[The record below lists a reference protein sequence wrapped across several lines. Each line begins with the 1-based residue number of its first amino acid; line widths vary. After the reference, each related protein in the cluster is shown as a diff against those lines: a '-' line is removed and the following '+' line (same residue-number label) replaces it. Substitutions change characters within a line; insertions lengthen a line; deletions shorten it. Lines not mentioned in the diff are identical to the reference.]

1 MTTSNTLRTTA
12 SSLKRSFFIA
22 VMSLAMAGT
31 SIAHAN
37 PSAEVLSIYN
47 LAAQGDEEQVE
58 IAYERLTQT
67 LEQQGAT
74 PLTLVYL
81 GSTETL
87 MGRDAFMPWNKMK
100 YVEKGLSTID
110 KSLHLLNDFDTPL
123 HEQERIQGLPE
134 SYLTRAL
141 AAATYTSLPDM
152 FNHFER
158 GYDLYL
164 SLLAEEEFSHQ
175 HFAATAWIYRYAI
188 EASIR
193 AEDISQAE
201 KWLSVMETQDADNI
215 ETMTA
220 KALIEKAG
228 S

>member
-1 MTTSNTLRTTA
+1 MTTSHSFNSGSTT
-12 SSLKRSFFIA
+12 SLLKRSLLIA
-22 VMSLAMAGT
+22 LVSCAPSLVL
-31 SIAHAN
+31 AN

-47 LAAQGDEEQVE
+47 QAAQGDEDQVDV
-58 IAYERLTQT
+58 AYERLNET

-164 SLLAEEEFSHQ
+164 LLLSEEEFRHQ
-175 HFAATAWIYRYAI
+175 HFAATAWVYRYAI

-193 AEDISQAE
+193 AEDIPQAE
-201 KWLSVMETQDADNI
+201 KWLAVMETQDANNI